1 MAGERRSLFWALHWI
16 RHGRPTRSC
25 ATLWTWSGSVCRR
38 TTAARALHPSLS
50 LEIAEAHL
58 GKDHLDLI
66 VGARYL
72 VVGGDLTRRRTM
84 TRLLSYS
91 DGGANRFDTVG
102 LLLQEL
108 SAQQLRQRGAR
119 ASGHVKLRTSRRCST
134 QPRSS
139 AWTASLWSKPRSSA
153 RCPQRCSSNT
163 MELHAVKVVPA
174 YGDGHGL
181 CSEA

>member
-1 MAGERRSLFWALHWI
+1 M
-16 RHGRPTRSC
+16 
-25 ATLWTWSGSVCRR
+25 CRR

-72 VVGGDLTRRRTM
+72 VVGGGLTRRRTM

-91 DGGANRFDTVG
+91 DGGANQFDTVG

-119 ASGHVKLRTSRRCST
+119 CDRGREAEPEGAAIRSRGALHGPRDYARGREAERA
-134 QPRSS
+134 PRSNYP
-139 AWTASLWSKPRSSA
+139 LRG
-153 RCPQRCSSNT
+153 QRANNEVS
-163 MELHAVKVVPA
+163 PA
-174 YGDGHGL
+174 KKMRL
-181 CSEA
+181 SVAEA